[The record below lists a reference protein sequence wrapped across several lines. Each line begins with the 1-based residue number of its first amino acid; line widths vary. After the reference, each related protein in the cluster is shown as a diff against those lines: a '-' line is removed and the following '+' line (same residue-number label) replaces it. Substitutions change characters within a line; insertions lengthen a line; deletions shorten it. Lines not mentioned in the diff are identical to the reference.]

1 VGKDRI
7 KIFYTFAFILLLTL
21 VKCDTTEIPPVE
33 NLQLKLEDFSC
44 TEAWLTLTNANH
56 QLPANVIVKQNDQT
70 RRTINLIST
79 DTLLY
84 IDSLLPNQSYS
95 FQAMYSGTEGSPS
108 DKVTF
113 TTIDTTSHK
122 FTWQT
127 WTIGD
132 PGDAS
137 QLYDVAII
145 NENDIWAV
153 GRVFLNDTTGQ
164 IDPEGYGIVHWNGS
178 NWEARKLYWT
188 HPEGFVY
195 SLLPSGIHAVSEDDI
210 WFVEGNVHHWDGQNL
225 TSYPIGNFPGNPN
238 PIFEEGQY
246 PERIWASSDIAYTVG
261 QQGAIAYFDGNDW
274 EKIDAQTDGDIF
286 DISASENSQTTVFCP
301 LNFEQNTSLNK
312 IFKIS
317 QNDMIEFLDYNK
329 GTVYSVWTK
338 RGNPIYAC
346 GSGLSDNKRGYWE
359 EINFGEGH
367 LLSRIRG
374 NDLNDI
380 FVVGTYGFTGH
391 YNGEDWKQISE
402 ISQPSYQFK
411 SVAVKD
417 DMVVIVGTQNPKGLI
432 IMGRRI

>member
-1 VGKDRI
+1 MI
-7 KIFYTFAFILLLTL
+7 KAVSYFGSLFALLLL
-21 VKCDTTEIPPVE
+21 FVQCDTTEPPI
-33 NLQLKLEDFSC
+33 NSTITLKLEDVSC
-44 TEAWLTLTNANH
+44 AEAWITLTTRNL
-56 QLPANVIVKQNDQT
+56 QLPTTLDLKQNNQT
-70 RRTINLIST
+70 ISTINVT
-79 DTLLY
+79 KQDTLLY
-84 IDSLLPNQSYS
+84 VDSLLPSQTYTFQSFVQS
-95 FQAMYSGTEGSPS
+95 INHSSNKLS
-108 DKVTF
+108 VT
-113 TTIDTTSHK
+113 TMDTTSHN

-127 WTIGD
+127 WTFGD

-137 QLYDVAII
+137 QLYDVEII

-178 NWEARKLYWT
+178 SWEARKLYWT

-238 PIFEEGQY
+238 PILEEGQY

-317 QNDMIEFLDYNK
+317 QNNKIEFLDYNK

-338 RGNPIYAC
+338 KGNPVYAC
-346 GSGLSDNKRGYWE
+346 GGLLSDNKRGYWE

-374 NDLNDI
+374 NNLNDI
-380 FVVGTYGFTGH
+380 FVVGTYGFAGH
-391 YNGEDWKQISE
+391 YNGVDWKQISE

-432 IMGRRI
+432 IMGSR